1 MACAVHSGQT
11 TVGFLPPPSD
21 GIGETPRNLLGERV
35 VDILSTGQYFGDPV
49 IREISAISA
58 DDLKQ
63 MLAEVCEEMSQL
75 DDPLDAIERLSTVL
89 PLENVQDA
97 IRTEYPQH
105 VDALKTA
112 RDMLHS
118 AQYYLEKTEEK
129 TSCCSL
135 CSLLSSIYDCLISVL
150 ESIIN
155 SFGIAS
161 FFKPAEND
169 WDADMKGHKLLSIST
184 TFSMLSAALMA
195 VVDAAI
201 CGIIVGSI
209 LVTIAALSLIYPYI
223 RPTPSYLPG
232 AENWSR
238 QIQQGELTV
247 EEGRKPILDEIAHL
261 LIADSNV
268 TTHPLLIGK
277 SGVGK
282 TETVKAFSQAVER
295 GDYPELDGKKVFYFN
310 SASLVNHTEMFGN
323 GNRILSKINEAIGS
337 NRDNVILVFDE
348 IHLTCQK
355 KENSDIAE
363 QLKTL
368 LDSGP
373 HSFPHVIGIT
383 TEEEFYRDIYVNNAA
398 FARRFKR
405 INIDNTT
412 EQETLEILSNYVL
425 AHAPNTILGDDSL
438 YTLIQ
443 KVHEFFPTAPEPSTS
458 LKILSKCIQRTAESQ
473 ESELEKQIKEVQ
485 GRIRF
490 FSSQGAVG
498 RRASILPYQRDPNT
512 NIDQLTM
519 QLQELQEQL
528 RAHTEDLST
537 FYEKREAMGV
547 LKKTMFRTILKV
559 SNFERTALSERN
571 KRELNT
577 FLLLSH
583 FLLPA
588 MENNIQEEAQRL
600 GVLTAIDPDLIEQVI
615 EEELENDRKVQE
627 AVARGKAQIKERE
640 KAGSSD
646 PKKSEEIE
654 D

>member
-1 MACAVHSGQT
+1 M
-11 TVGFLPPPSD
+11 
-21 GIGETPRNLLGERV
+21 
-35 VDILSTGQYFGDPV
+35 
-49 IREISAISA
+49 
-58 DDLKQ
+58 
-63 MLAEVCEEMSQL
+63 
-75 DDPLDAIERLSTVL
+75 
-89 PLENVQDA
+89 
-97 IRTEYPQH
+97 
-105 VDALKTA
+105 
-112 RDMLHS
+112 
-118 AQYYLEKTEEK
+118 
-129 TSCCSL
+129 
-135 CSLLSSIYDCLISVL
+135 ISVL

-169 WDADMKGHKLLSIST
+169 WDADMKGNKLLSLFG
-184 TFSMLSAALMA
+184 TFSMLSAALIA
-195 VVDAAI
+195 VVDVAI

-209 LVTIAALSLIYPYI
+209 LFTIAALSIIYPCI
-223 RPTPSYLPG
+223 RPTPTYLPG

-238 QIQQGELTV
+238 QIQKGELIV

-261 LIADSNV
+261 LVTDSKV

-295 GDYPELDGKKVFYFN
+295 GDYPELYGKKVFYFN

-373 HSFPHVIGIT
+373 RSFPHVIGIT
-383 TEEEFYRDIYVNNAA
+383 TEEEFYRDIFIDNAA

-412 EQETLEILSNYVL
+412 EQETLEILSNHVL
-425 AHAPNTILGDDSL
+425 AHASNIILADDSL
-438 YTLIQ
+438 NKLIQ
-443 KVHEFFPTAPEPSTS
+443 KVQEHFTAAPEPATS

-473 ESELEKQIKEVQ
+473 DSELETRIKEIEE
-485 GRIRF
+485 RIRF

-498 RRASILPYQRDPNT
+498 RRASILPYQRDPNV
-512 NIDQLTM
+512 NMDQLTR

-528 RAHTEDLST
+528 RAHMEELSK
-537 FYEKREAMGV
+537 FYKKREAVGT
-547 LKKTMFRTILKV
+547 LKNTMFRTILKV

-571 KRELNT
+571 RKELNT

-588 MENNIQEEAQRL
+588 MENNIQEEAHRL
-600 GVLTAIDPDLIEQVI
+600 GVLTVIDSDLIDHVI
-615 EEELENDRKVQE
+615 AEELENDRKVQE
-627 AVARGKAQIKERE
+627 AVARGKAQITECENTGSPNAKE
-640 KAGSSD
+640 
-646 PKKSEEIE
+646 SEEIV